1 MEKLTLSNLNLDA
14 GDYLKLETDLEQQ
27 IKIAKLN
34 IFINEYVLEFVKKKL
49 KEFKKDFDK
58 KCPIESK

>member
-58 KCPIESK
+58 KCPQESK